1 MSADAESATLPA
13 GGRHTPAGSLRE
25 RKKERTRKTIRT
37 EAFRLFREQGYTE
50 TTVEQI
56 AAAADVSPS
65 TFFRYFPSKEQVALA
80 DDLDPILIAA
90 LERQPPE
97 LSVLAAFRQATFEAF
112 ETLTPAEM
120 ALEKQRVELVY
131 SVPELRGA
139 MARELERGIDLIAQL
154 AAQRT
159 GRSPDEFEVRC
170 FAGAITG
177 AMTAFVDRYPFSPEQ
192 VVRVVEF
199 LEGGMQL

>member
-1 MSADAESATLPA
+1 MSAEAESATLPA
-13 GGRHTPAGSLRE
+13 GVKPTPAGSLRE

-37 EAFRLFREQGYTE
+37 EAFRLFREQGYSE

-65 TFFRYFPSKEQVALA
+65 TFFRYFPSKEEVALA
-80 DDLDPILIAA
+80 DDLDPLMIAA
-90 LERQPPE
+90 IERQPPE

-112 ETLTPAEM
+112 DALPPAEM
-120 ALEKQRVELVY
+120 AFEKQRVELIY

-139 MARELERGIDLIAQL
+139 MAREMERGIDLIAQL

-170 FAGAITG
+170 FAGALTG
-177 AMTAFVDRYPFSPEQ
+177 AMTAFIHSYPFSPEHIL
-192 VVRVVEF
+192 RVVEF